1 VAFSLDVECLTTSLG
16 AGSKARQQ
24 RNIRMTMKRYALPLF
39 AALLCAA
46 FMPRAVGAQAAK
58 IAVVDLQRA
67 INETEDGRK
76 SKDKLK
82 KLFESRQQGLDKKQT
97 ELKKLKDE
105 LDQQKNVLSRDALE
119 TKVESYQKQ
128 LVELQQVYVEYQREL
143 AEKEGELTKSIVER
157 MERIL
162 RRIGQTDGYSLI
174 VERGES
180 GVIYVPTNLDLT
192 DVVIQRYN
200 AGEGA
205 DGQAKPGAA
214 KPAAAAAKPAA
225 APGPQAKPPAAAP
238 K

>member
-1 VAFSLDVECLTTSLG
+1 MNL
-16 AGSKARQQ
+16 
-24 RNIRMTMKRYALPLF
+24 KRYALPLLAAMLCS
-39 AALLCAA
+39 AALPLAA
-46 FMPRAVGAQAAK
+46 GAQAAK

-76 SKDKLK
+76 AKDKLK
-82 KLFESRQQGLDKKQT
+82 KLFESRQQGLDKKQQ

-128 LVELQQVYVEYQREL
+128 LVDLQQVYVEYQREL

-162 RRIGQTDGYSLI
+162 RRIGQTDGYAMI
-174 VERGES
+174 VERGEA
-180 GVIYVPTNLDLT
+180 GVIYVPSNYDLT

-200 AGEGA
+200 AGEGG
-205 DGQAKPGAA
+205 DGAA
-214 KPAAAAAKPAA
+214 KAPAK
-225 APGPQAKPPAAAP
+225 APGPQAKPAAP
-238 K
+238 GAPAK

>member
-1 VAFSLDVECLTTSLG
+1 
-16 AGSKARQQ
+16 
-24 RNIRMTMKRYALPLF
+24 MTLKRYASVLARLGGTTPLSWALF
-39 AALLCAA
+39 AALALGALA
-46 FMPRAVGAQAAK
+46 PRAAQAQAAK

-67 INETEDGRK
+67 IHETEDGRK
-76 SKDKLK
+76 AKDKLK
-82 KLFESRQQGLDKKQT
+82 KLFESRQQGLDKKQQ

-119 TKVESYQKQ
+119 SKVESYQKQ

-143 AEKEGELTKSIVER
+143 AEKEGELTKTIVER

-162 RRIGQTDGYSLI
+162 RRIGQTDGYTLI
-174 VERGES
+174 LERSEA

-200 AGEGA
+200 SGEGA
-205 DGQAKPGAA
+205 DA
-214 KPAAAAAKPAA
+214 KPAAAKPA
-225 APGPQAKPPAAAP
+225 K

>member
-1 VAFSLDVECLTTSLG
+1 
-16 AGSKARQQ
+16 
-24 RNIRMTMKRYALPLF
+24 MTPKRYASLVAPVRVAVARAPEGALRRRIPGWLLF
-39 AALLCAA
+39 AALVLGASFA
-46 FMPRAVGAQAAK
+46 PRAVEAQAAK

-67 INETEDGRK
+67 IHETEDGRK
-76 SKDKLK
+76 AKDKLK
-82 KLFESRQQGLDKKQT
+82 KLFESRQQGLDKKQQ

-143 AEKEGELTKSIVER
+143 AEKEGELTKTIVER

-162 RRIGQTDGYSLI
+162 RRIGQTEGYTLI
-174 VERGES
+174 LERSEA

-205 DGQAKPGAA
+205 DAKSPAA
-214 KPAAAAAKPAA
+214 KSAT
-225 APGPQAKPPAAAP
+225 PP
-238 K
+238 KK

>member
-1 VAFSLDVECLTTSLG
+1 
-16 AGSKARQQ
+16 
-24 RNIRMTMKRYALPLF
+24 MTLKHPALLILL
-39 AALLCAA
+39 AALSCSAV
-46 FMPRAVGAQAAK
+46 MPHRARAQAAK

-82 KLFESRQQGLDKKQT
+82 KLFESRQQGLDKKQQ

-105 LDQQKNVLSRDALE
+105 LDQQKNILSRDAFE
-119 TKVESYQKQ
+119 AKVESYQKQ

-174 VERGES
+174 VERGEA

-205 DGQAKPGAA
+205 EGTQSAGR
-214 KPAAAAAKPAA
+214 PAAVKS
-225 APGPQAKPPAAAP
+225 APGPQAKPAAAATP

>member
-1 VAFSLDVECLTTSLG
+1 MNL
-16 AGSKARQQ
+16 
-24 RNIRMTMKRYALPLF
+24 KRFALPLF
-39 AALLCAA
+39 AVLAFSALV
-46 FMPRAVGAQAAK
+46 PRVTAAQAAK

-76 SKDKLK
+76 AKDRLK
-82 KLFESRQQGLDKKQT
+82 KLFESRQTGLDKKQQD
-97 ELKKLKDE
+97 LKKLKDE
-105 LDQQKNVLSRDALE
+105 LDTQKNVLSRDALDA
-119 TKVESYQKQ
+119 KVESYQKQ
-128 LVELQQVYVEYQREL
+128 LVDLQQVYVEYQREL

-192 DVVIQRYN
+192 DVLIQRYN

-205 DGQAKPGAA
+205 DAAPAKPLA
-214 KPAAAAAKPAA
+214 KPAA
-225 APGPQAKPPAAAP
+225 PP
-238 K
+238 KK